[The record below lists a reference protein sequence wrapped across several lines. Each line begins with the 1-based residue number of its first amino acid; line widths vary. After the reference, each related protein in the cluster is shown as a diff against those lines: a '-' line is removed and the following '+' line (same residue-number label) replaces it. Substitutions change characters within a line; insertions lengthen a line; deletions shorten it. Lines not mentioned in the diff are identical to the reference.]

1 MRVGM
6 THRELLSSE
15 EVLLRLE
22 NRLGRVHARLRLGL
36 EREHEAQAF
45 GQGLTFLHLENMPVM
60 QALIEIILRG
70 TGTYWRGSSNAARVR
85 LEQKCRLFADP
96 SGKF

>member
-1 MRVGM
+1 M

-70 TGTYWRGSSNAARVR
+70 TGTYWRGSSNAARSC
-85 LEQKCRLFADP
+85 LEQKRRLFADP

>member
-1 MRVGM
+1 MAGQQVAMRGAV

-22 NRLGRVHARLRLGL
+22 NPLGRVHARLRLGL
-36 EREHEAQAF
+36 EREHETQAF

-60 QALIEIILRG
+60 QVLIEIILRG
-70 TGTYWRGSSNAARVR
+70 TGTYWRGRSNAARVV
-85 LEQKCRLFADP
+85 LNKNIVC
-96 SGKF
+96 

>member
-1 MRVGM
+1 M
-6 THRELLSSE
+6 THRKLLSADD
-15 EVLLRLE
+15 VHLRLE

-70 TGTYWRGSSNAARVR
+70 TGTYWRGRSNAARVVLNR
-85 LEQKCRLFADP
+85 NVVVCRVCP
-96 SGKF
+96 

>member
-1 MRVGM
+1 MKVGV

-36 EREHEAQAF
+36 EREYEAQAF
-45 GQGLTFLHLENMPVM
+45 G
-60 QALIEIILRG
+60 
-70 TGTYWRGSSNAARVR
+70 
-85 LEQKCRLFADP
+85 
-96 SGKF
+96 

>member
-1 MRVGM
+1 V
-6 THRELLSSE
+6 THRELLGSE
-15 EVLLRLE
+15 DVLLRLE

-60 QALIEIILRG
+60 QMLIEII
-70 TGTYWRGSSNAARVR
+70 
-85 LEQKCRLFADP
+85 
-96 SGKF
+96 

>member
-1 MRVGM
+1 M

-70 TGTYWRGSSNAARVR
+70 TGTYWRGSSNAAQGRS
-85 LEQKCRLFADP
+85 EQKRRLFADP

>member
-1 MRVGM
+1 MKVGV
-6 THRELLSSE
+6 THPELLCSE
-15 EVLLRLE
+15 DVLLRLE

-70 TGTYWRGSSNAARVR
+70 TGTYWRGRSNAARVR
-85 LEQKCRLFADP
+85 LEQKRRLLAEPPGEF
-96 SGKF
+96 

>member
-1 MRVGM
+1 MKVGV
-6 THRELLSSE
+6 TPRELLSSE
-15 EVLLRLE
+15 DVLLRLE

-70 TGTYWRGSSNAARVR
+70 TGT
-85 LEQKCRLFADP
+85 
-96 SGKF
+96 

>member
-1 MRVGM
+1 MKVSV
-6 THRELLSSE
+6 THRKLLSADD
-15 EVLLRLE
+15 VHLRLE

-70 TGTYWRGSSNAARVR
+70 TGTYWRGRSNAARVVLNR
-85 LEQKCRLFADP
+85 NVVVCRVCP
-96 SGKF
+96 